1 MFAPR
6 NPMALF
12 VSGICG
18 AALLALGSQLVFP
31 LDTTIS
37 GVCSLIGIVST
48 VAFVGL
54 LDGR

>member
-1 MFAPR
+1 
-6 NPMALF
+6 MALF

-18 AALLALGSQLVFP
+18 AGLIALGSQLIFP
-31 LDTTIS
+31 IDTTLS
-37 GVCSLIGIVST
+37 GLCNLIGIIAT

>member
-1 MFAPR
+1 
-6 NPMALF
+6 MALF

-18 AALLALGSQLVFP
+18 AGLLALGSHIIFP
-31 LDTTIS
+31 LDTTLS
-37 GVCSLIGIVST
+37 GVCNLIGIVST

>member
-1 MFAPR
+1 
-6 NPMALF
+6 MALF

-18 AALLALGSQLVFP
+18 PGLLALGSQLIFP
-31 LDTTIS
+31 LDTTLS
-37 GVCSLIGIVST
+37 GVFSLIGIVST